1 MNNVITAATTNNS
14 MAAAAVAAVT
24 NTNDDS
30 DGAINAD
37 ADAAQIIVDIDDDDG
52 YVRSD
57 IGDIGDGNANDADI
71 YASRNLHSRTRLR
84 HSPIFQNEF
93 AVYVPN
99 GEEMADSIAGKY
111 GFSNMGQVSFAVR
124 RRTIIIIIIIIM
136 Y

>member
-30 DGAINAD
+30 DGAD

-57 IGDIGDGNANDADI
+57 IGEGGGVGDGDAIDADI

-124 RRTIIIIIIIIM
+124 RRTIIIISWVRF
-136 Y
+136 